1 MDFEREIDDLLPK
14 HRRLTASVE
23 SILKNLI
30 EQNKIDYLSVSG
42 RTKTKESITDKIK
55 RKNYK
60 DPAKQITDISGI
72 RIILFVESDIKSV
85 SEIIRNSFSI
95 DELNSSNKDEKLSLD
110 RVGYRSVHF
119 VCDIGNNRS
128 ALPEFEGLDSL
139 KFEIQIRTVLQHAWA
154 ELAHDRSYKFR
165 GKLPSSIQRSLYLH
179 AGLLEIADKG
189 FSELATEIDDY
200 TQSVNRSYQAG
211 NLDIE
216 INSISL
222 TEFIEG
228 WVRQNDYPLEEISE
242 NVNAPIAELVKELNN
257 FGINTISDLNKIIP
271 EKFVEISKKLNYR
284 TNIFGFIRTI
294 MIINDVNKIMSQKN
308 VNWTIFDPNDYD
320 DEMRFLK
327 ALSSPDNFKEIER
340 IMTQEMYRFDDGE
353 GTFDQ
358 HDQDI

>member
-1 MDFEREIDDLLPK
+1 MT
-14 HRRLTASVE
+14 LTTSVE

-30 EQNKIDYLSVSG
+30 EQNKIDYLSVAG
-42 RTKTKESITDKIK
+42 RTKTKESITEKIK

-60 DPAKQITDISGI
+60 DPANQITDISGI
-72 RIILFVESDIKSV
+72 RIILFVESDINSV
-85 SEIIRNSFSI
+85 SEIIRKSFSI

-119 VCDIGNNRS
+119 VCDLGKNRS

-139 KFEIQIRTVLQHAWA
+139 KLEIQIRTVLQHAWA

-222 TEFIEG
+222 TEFIEA
-228 WVRQNDYPLEEISE
+228 WERQNDYPLEEISE
-242 NVNAPIAELVKELNN
+242 SVNAHIPELVKELTN
-257 FGINTISDLNKIIP
+257 FGIRNIFELNKMIP
-271 EKFVEISKKLNYR
+271 ENFVETSKKLNYR
-284 TNIFGFIRTI
+284 TNIFGFIRNL
-294 MIINDVNKIMSQKN
+294 MIINDVKKIMSQKN
-308 VNWTIFDPNDYD
+308 VNWTIFDPNDYP
-320 DEMRFLK
+320 DEIKFLE
-327 ALSSPDNFKEIER
+327 ALSSPENFTEIER
-340 IMTQEMYRFDDGE
+340 ILNQEMYGLDDDGD
-353 GTFDQ
+353 TFHL
-358 HDQDI
+358 HDEDN